1 MNSGAREE
9 HEGRPLRVAVIGA
22 GNMGFHHA
30 RVFSQLDGVKLCA
43 VADVDPVRAQNVAAR
58 FGATPYTD
66 YRAMLE
72 REEPDAVTIAVP
84 TRAHL
89 RTALDVIEHGKHLL
103 VEKPLAADV
112 FEAERIVSAALS
124 ARVHLVVG
132 HIERFN
138 PAVQELRRRIAEGML
153 GEVTSVVARRVGVMP
168 PQVKDANVI
177 IDLAVHDL
185 DILNFFFDRLPDQVT
200 ATAGHA
206 LLTNRFDHAE
216 IFLKYAR
223 VGCFVQVNWITPL
236 KIRTL
241 SVTGNAGHAELNY
254 MTQKLEIFESTHARE
269 YDDFGD
275 FVIRFGEA
283 RRAAVEIEMREPLR
297 AELENFVGVIRDQ
310 ADLIVTGQDGVNALK
325 VAGQILE
332 NLKRG

>member
-1 MNSGAREE
+1 MNTETRTVNKART
-9 HEGRPLRVAVIGA
+9 LRVAVIGA

-30 RVFSQLDGVKLCA
+30 RVYAQLDRVKLCA
-43 VADVDPVRAQNVAAR
+43 VSDIDPVRAHNVATR
-58 FGATPYTD
+58 FGAVPYTD
-66 YRAMLE
+66 YGAMLGQ
-72 REEPDAVTIAVP
+72 EELDAVTIAVP

-89 RTALDVIEHGKHLL
+89 RTALDVIKHGKHLL

-112 FEAERIVSAALS
+112 LEAEQIVAAARSAN
-124 ARVHLVVG
+124 VHLIVG
-132 HIERFN
+132 HVERFN

-153 GEVTSVVARRVGVMP
+153 GEVTSVVAKRVGVMP

-185 DILNFFFDRLPDQVT
+185 DILNFFFHSLPDQVT

-206 LLTNRFDHAE
+206 LLSNRFDHAE
-216 IFLKYAR
+216 IFLKYAHT
-223 VGCFVQVNWITPL
+223 GCFVQVNWITPL

-241 SVTGNAGHAELNY
+241 SVTGNGGHAELNY
-254 MTQKLEIFESTHARE
+254 VTQKLEIFESTHARE

-283 RRAAVEIEMREPLR
+283 RRTVVEIEMREPLR
-297 AELENFVGVIRDQ
+297 AELENFMGVIRNEADQ
-310 ADLIVTGQDGVNALK
+310 IVTGQDGVNALQ
-325 VAGQILE
+325 VAGRILE
-332 NLKRG
+332 NLNRG